1 MVSTSPSHLRPS
13 RRLPKLRIQR
23 RPALWSAGLLLMGAL
38 LTGCNESGDAD
49 PSSAQV
55 QSAPRA
61 TEVEALTVTAQDIP
75 ITNELAGRTSAYQSS
90 EVRPQVGG
98 VIQSR
103 DFTEGSVVEEGQVLY
118 HIDPRTYQADVDSAK
133 ASLERAQATL
143 HTSQLQAK
151 RYKTLVARKMV
162 SQQDYDDAIATVG
175 EDTADVTSAKAA
187 LKSAQINLDYTT
199 VKAAISGR
207 IGKSSVT
214 KGALVTASQDTALAT
229 IQQLD
234 PIYVDVTQS
243 ANDILRIKRELA
255 SNGKAASAPDMAM
268 VELIF
273 DDGSRYEHQGKLQF
287 TDVSVDQS
295 TGMVTLRALFPN
307 PDELLLP
314 GMFVKARLVE
324 SVARNAILVPQKAVS
339 RDSGGKATALVIN
352 DENKVESR
360 ELVTGQAIDHQW
372 IVLQGLKTG
381 DRVITSGLQKIQEG
395 ATVTVAEDET
405 TGSNGGNESPAA

>member
-1 MVSTSPSHLRPS
+1 
-13 RRLPKLRIQR
+13 
-23 RPALWSAGLLLMGAL
+23 MGAL
-38 LTGCNESGDAD
+38 LTGCNEGGDAD
-49 PSSAQV
+49 PSSAQA

-61 TEVEALTVTAQDIP
+61 TEVEALTVTAKDIP

-324 SVARNAILVPQKAVS
+324 SVARNAILVPQKAIS
-339 RDSGGKATALVIN
+339 RDSDGKATALVIN
-352 DENKVESR
+352 DENKVERR

>member
-1 MVSTSPSHLRPS
+1 M
-13 RRLPKLRIQR
+13 PKLRIQR

-38 LTGCNESGDAD
+38 LTGCNEGGDAD
-49 PSSAQV
+49 PSSAQA

-339 RDSGGKATALVIN
+339 RDSDGKATALVIN
-352 DENKVESR
+352 DENKVERR

>member
-1 MVSTSPSHLRPS
+1 
-13 RRLPKLRIQR
+13 
-23 RPALWSAGLLLMGAL
+23 MGAL

-49 PSSAQV
+49 PSSAQA

-339 RDSGGKATALVIN
+339 RDSDGKATALVIN

>member
-1 MVSTSPSHLRPS
+1 M
-13 RRLPKLRIQR
+13 PKLRIQR

-38 LTGCNESGDAD
+38 LTGCNEGGDAD
-49 PSSAQV
+49 PSSAQA

-324 SVARNAILVPQKAVS
+324 SVARNAILVPQKAIS
-339 RDSGGKATALVIN
+339 RDSDGKATALVIN
-352 DENKVESR
+352 DENKVERR

-395 ATVTVAEDET
+395 APVTVAEDET

>member
-1 MVSTSPSHLRPS
+1 M
-13 RRLPKLRIQR
+13 PKLRLQR

-49 PSSAQV
+49 PSSAQA

-339 RDSGGKATALVIN
+339 RDSDGKATALVIN

-405 TGSNGGNESPAA
+405 TGSNGGSESPAT

>member
-1 MVSTSPSHLRPS
+1 M
-13 RRLPKLRIQR
+13 PKLRIQR

-49 PSSAQV
+49 PSSAQA

-339 RDSGGKATALVIN
+339 RDSDGKATALVIN

>member
-13 RRLPKLRIQR
+13 RRLPKLRLQR

-49 PSSAQV
+49 PSSAQA
-55 QSAPRA
+55 QSASRA

-273 DDGSRYEHQGKLQF
+273 DDGSVYEHQGKLQF
-287 TDVSVDQS
+287 TDVTVDES

-339 RDSGGKATALVIN
+339 RDSDGKATALVIN
-352 DENKVESR
+352 DENKVERR

-405 TGSNGGNESPAA
+405 TGSNGSNESPAA

>member
-1 MVSTSPSHLRPS
+1 
-13 RRLPKLRIQR
+13 
-23 RPALWSAGLLLMGAL
+23 MGAL
-38 LTGCNESGDAD
+38 LTGCNEGGDAD
-49 PSSAQV
+49 PSSAQA

-324 SVARNAILVPQKAVS
+324 SVARNAILVPQKAIS
-339 RDSGGKATALVIN
+339 RDSDGKATALVIN
-352 DENKVESR
+352 DENKVERR

-395 ATVTVAEDET
+395 APVTVAEDET

>member
-1 MVSTSPSHLRPS
+1 M
-13 RRLPKLRIQR
+13 PKLRIQR

-38 LTGCNESGDAD
+38 LTGCNEGGDAD
-49 PSSAQV
+49 PSSAQA

-324 SVARNAILVPQKAVS
+324 SVARNAILVPQKAIS
-339 RDSGGKATALVIN
+339 RDSDGKATALVIN
-352 DENKVESR
+352 DENKVERR

>member
-1 MVSTSPSHLRPS
+1 
-13 RRLPKLRIQR
+13 LPKLRIQR

-38 LTGCNESGDAD
+38 LTGCNEGGDAD
-49 PSSAQV
+49 PSSAQA

-339 RDSGGKATALVIN
+339 RDSDGKATALVIN
-352 DENKVESR
+352 DENKVERR

>member
-13 RRLPKLRIQR
+13 RRLPKLRLQR

-49 PSSAQV
+49 PSSAQA

-339 RDSGGKATALVIN
+339 RDSDGKATALVIN

-405 TGSNGGNESPAA
+405 TGSNGGSESPAT

>member
-1 MVSTSPSHLRPS
+1 
-13 RRLPKLRIQR
+13 
-23 RPALWSAGLLLMGAL
+23 MGAL

-49 PSSAQV
+49 PSSAQA
-55 QSAPRA
+55 QSAPSA

-339 RDSGGKATALVIN
+339 RDSDGKATALVIN

>member
-1 MVSTSPSHLRPS
+1 M
-13 RRLPKLRIQR
+13 PKLRIQR

-38 LTGCNESGDAD
+38 LTGCNEGGDAD
-49 PSSAQV
+49 PSSAQA

-61 TEVEALTVTAQDIP
+61 TEVEALTVTAKDIP

-324 SVARNAILVPQKAVS
+324 SVARNAILVPQKAIS
-339 RDSGGKATALVIN
+339 RDSDGKATALVIN
-352 DENKVESR
+352 DENKVERR